1 MVAHVNFITRKTQ
14 NQKVEAAMK
23 QLQIEWLLF
32 NQEIK
37 LYENNWIKNTVT
49 GLTKGST
56 PVNRGLICLGTDADV
71 PVPLGQRNIQSE
83 KRSLSS
89 KNPHPPE
96 VKSHGFPFYIPP
108 LTLGPRKA
116 KATTSRGHTMP
127 ALNKTW

>member
-1 MVAHVNFITRKTQ
+1 
-14 NQKVEAAMK
+14 MK

-49 GLTKGST
+49 GLTKGSK
-56 PVNRGLICLGTDADV
+56 PVNSRLICLGMDAEV
-71 PVPLGQRNIQSE
+71 PIPLGQRNTQNE

-89 KNPHPPE
+89 KNPHPFS
-96 VKSHGFPFYIPP
+96 KNTWFPLLHPP

-116 KATTSRGHTMP
+116 KATTSRGHTMLT
-127 ALNKTW
+127 LNKTWSTNETLTGSQKFPSLASQTA